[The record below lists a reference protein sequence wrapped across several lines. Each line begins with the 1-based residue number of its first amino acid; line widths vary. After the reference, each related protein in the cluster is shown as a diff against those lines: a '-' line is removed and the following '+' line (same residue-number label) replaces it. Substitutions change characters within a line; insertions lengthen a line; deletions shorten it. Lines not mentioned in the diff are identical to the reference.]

1 MKPNIPVVLQAGKVP
16 PDLLTRLV
24 YPHLGQRTDVL
35 VRAHVGEDCAV
46 LDYGETVCV
55 LTSDPITAAGH
66 HLGRLA
72 VHVGCNDLATTG
84 AEPVALLL
92 TLLLKEGS
100 TPEEL
105 EAFMTE
111 AGQTA
116 ASLGVEIVGGHTEV
130 TPGIDRTIA
139 IVTAVGKARKG
150 AVISGAGAP

>member
-1 MKPNIPVVLQAGKVP
+1 MKPDIPVVLQAGKVP

-46 LDYGETVCV
+46 LDHGETVCV
-55 LTSDPITAAGH
+55 LTSDPINAAGH
-66 HLGRLA
+66 QLGRLA

-100 TPEEL
+100 TPEAL
-105 EAFMTE
+105 EALMTD

-130 TPGIDRTIA
+130 TPA
-139 IVTAVGKARKG
+139 I
-150 AVISGAGAP
+150 